1 MLQQGGFPSD
11 LTVTETARM
20 WAGTLSRPRAVGEA
34 LEMVDLAQRA
44 TVGVKSLS
52 GGERRRLDLAL
63 ALMNRP
69 DVLFLDEPTTGLDP
83 ESRRNT
89 WRLIGDIVA
98 AGAAVVLT
106 SHDLEEAEELAD
118 RLAIMH
124 DGRIV
129 TTGTPT
135 DIAGLSLDDL
145 LRPARRHVP
154 PRPPGDRRMPGRPT
168 GTEGRPG
175 PRPASG
181 VAVRTAVLGHF
192 PRRDPGRAA
201 GAQLSVLGG
210 RQARRHNRHEA
221 VQIARRHG
229 WI

>member
-1 MLQQGGFPSD
+1 MLHQGGFPSD

-52 GGERRRLDLAL
+52 GGECRRLDLAL

-124 DGRIV
+124 D
-129 TTGTPT
+129 
-135 DIAGLSLDDL
+135 
-145 LRPARRHVP
+145 
-154 PRPPGDRRMPGRPT
+154 
-168 GTEGRPG
+168 EGRPAH
-175 PRPASG
+175 R
-181 VAVRTAVLGHF
+181 
-192 PRRDPGRAA
+192 
-201 GAQLSVLGG
+201 LSVLGG